1 MEMTSHHLCHILLVG
16 SKSQVTHTQE
26 HEHRQEHEET
36 QITEALCLTVKLK
49 LPLFGAL

>member
-36 QITEALCLTVKLK
+36 QITEVILESNT
-49 LPLFGAL
+49 

>member
-16 SKSQVTHTQE
+16 SKSQVTHTHTQE

-36 QITEALCLTVKLK
+36 GITEVILESNT
-49 LPLFGAL
+49 